1 MGIKWRRS
9 KNRSNED
16 DDDIKVEV
24 DLMTGA
30 MRVDPN
36 ELLRSKAMRDL
47 LNSPSVKRIDEQIRK
62 GRSGQP

>member
-16 DDDIKVEV
+16 DDDVKVEV